1 MSEPY
6 ENGIIGSNEET
17 RRNEKVNRHP
27 LEKKNKENVEKT
39 CGCVTIEQ
47 RQLRYYCKIVKV
59 GGCRESAWSA
69 RSR

>member
-47 RQLRYYCKIVKV
+47 RQLR
-59 GGCRESAWSA
+59 
-69 RSR
+69 

>member
-27 LEKKNKENVEKT
+27 LEKKNKENVAKT